1 MLDVTSK
8 SNHLDP
14 AVRDR
19 FAEAYRL
26 RERDPQSQLAKGLL
40 AENCKA
46 GCTAS
51 MVLLG
56 DMYADGSEDEK
67 KLSLNLF
74 LSAAQLGD
82 SSGMRNAGYCY
93 AIGLNCERDKVK
105 GAEWYRQA
113 ADTGNARAQCNL
125 GVLYAFGHGVPQDSH
140 EAFRWYLKSAENGC
154 TRGMTNLGE
163 CYLLGNGTVPDRN
176 EAERWFRQSG
186 SPRAQYHLAEMF
198 LDGLGGTP
206 IDDREGMKF
215 LRLAAG
221 AKYSRALYRL
231 GRMTEGEDSVSAVAM
246 YLAAARKNNR
256 EAIARL
262 NELGIPT
269 QPTRS

>member
-8 SNHLDP
+8 SNHPDS

-19 FAEAYRL
+19 FAEACRI
-26 RERDPQSQLAKGLL
+26 RKQDPQSQLAKGLL

-56 DMYADGSEDEK
+56 DMYADSSEDEK
-67 KLSLNLF
+67 KLSLALF
-74 LSAAQLGD
+74 LSAAQLGN

-93 AIGLNCERDKVK
+93 MIGLNCEQDRVK

-113 ADTGNARAQCNL
+113 ADAGNARAQCNL
-125 GVLYAFGHGVPQDSH
+125 GVLCAFGHGVPQDSH
-140 EAFRWYLKSAENGC
+140 EAFHWYLRSAEGGC

-163 CYLLGNGTVPDRN
+163 CYMLGNGTVPDRN